1 MSQTSADWRLDSRSK
16 SISTT
21 SAPEKPSFR
30 TRAMRQRR
38 QPHARDTHHLRPPSQ
53 PAGPVD
59 GNHRLS
65 LRALY
70 VDGTCGVVLAAAAAA
85 AVSEGA
91 RADIS
96 AAAAGFAQTSSE
108 AVVVGD

>member
-1 MSQTSADWRLDSRSK
+1 MSQTSTRWRLDSRSK

-38 QPHARDTHHLRPPSQ
+38 QPHARDTRHLRPPSQ

-70 VDGTCGVVLAAAAAA
+70 VDGTCGVVLAAAAA
-85 AVSEGA
+85 VGEGA

-96 AAAAGFAQTSSE
+96 AAAAAGFAQTSSE

>member
-1 MSQTSADWRLDSRSK
+1 
-16 SISTT
+16 
-21 SAPEKPSFR
+21 
-30 TRAMRQRR
+30 MRQRR
-38 QPHARDTHHLRPPSQ
+38 QPHARDTRHLRPPSQ

-85 AVSEGA
+85 AAAAAVGEGA

-96 AAAAGFAQTSSE
+96 AAAAAGFAQTSSE

>member
-1 MSQTSADWRLDSRSK
+1 
-16 SISTT
+16 
-21 SAPEKPSFR
+21 
-30 TRAMRQRR
+30 MRQRR
-38 QPHARDTHHLRPPSQ
+38 QPHARDTRHLRPPSQ

-85 AVSEGA
+85 AAVGEGA

-96 AAAAGFAQTSSE
+96 AAAAAGFAQTSSE